1 MLRNFVLWC
10 NGSTTDSG
18 PVSPG
23 SNPGRTTR
31 SRFQSMEAA
40 SLLLCP
46 SCFKAKRG
54 RRALATPFPE
64 QGEVAKC
71 RCRGTMGQSGV
82 AKWHCRGTM
91 GQSEVA
97 KCRCRGTTGQSGGAK
112 WHCRGTMGQSEVAK
126 GHRRGTMGQSEV
138 AKGHRRGTTKRQ
150 DRVESIMRDSGKGKC
165 REKLELGRKIRAGK
179 RPARMKLCL
188 KVLDYRVASL
198 SSVPNFFMAAIILR
212 VVCSP
217 AKADPLLYCRILL
230 SLMPA

>member
-1 MLRNFVLWC
+1 MVAQQILVLLVLVRIQVEQREAAFSQWRRLLC
-10 NGSTTDSG
+10 CYAP
-18 PVSPG
+18 PVS
-23 SNPGRTTR
+23 R
-31 SRFQSMEAA
+31 Q
-40 SLLLCP
+40 
-46 SCFKAKRG
+46 KRG
-54 RRALATPFPE
+54 RHALATPFPE
-64 QGEVAKC
+64 QSGVAKWH
-71 RCRGTMGQSGV
+71 CRGTMGQSGV

-97 KCRCRGTTGQSGGAK
+97 KCRCRGTTGQSEVAK

-126 GHRRGTMGQSEV
+126 GHRRGTTGQSEV

>member
-1 MLRNFVLWC
+1 MVAQQILVLLVLVRIQVEQREAAFSQWRRLLC
-10 NGSTTDSG
+10 CYAP
-18 PVSPG
+18 PVS
-23 SNPGRTTR
+23 R
-31 SRFQSMEAA
+31 Q
-40 SLLLCP
+40 
-46 SCFKAKRG
+46 KRG
-54 RRALATPFPE
+54 RHALATPFPE
-64 QGEVAKC
+64 QSGVAKWH
-71 RCRGTMGQSGV
+71 CRGTMGQSGV

-97 KCRCRGTTGQSGGAK
+97 K
-112 WHCRGTMGQSEVAK
+112 
-126 GHRRGTMGQSEV
+126 GHRRGTTGQSEV